1 MDTSASGREAG
12 AGARCRVAL
21 SRRAADPGLPAG
33 GTAGGRG
40 PTARKARVRRPRS
53 DEGGMSGRA
62 RYPLGRRPRS
72 GFDVFRAIAGQG
84 PSVHSG
90 CRACARARHRRQ
102 QHALHD
108 RQRVVH
114 PRSLDPACRTDGLR
128 RVERGRAHAWPCLPG
143 ARRDP
148 IRIAKPRRDFR
159 VHHRPRDAGRAR
171 SRAGSRHGELCFTGD
186 DPSGSRPT
194 DARPRLSPG
203 RRSPKRTGGGP
214 DVRTVVEHA
223 LRLRSVDSRPRDQS
237 QRCVGHGRRCE
248 AGGVSLARQHRCVAA
263 AGANTGS
270 DARR

>member
-1 MDTSASGREAG
+1 MSWWTRLRQ
-12 AGARCRVAL
+12 GARLERELDAELRYHVERL
-21 SRRAADPGLPAG
+21 TQDYLREGLL
-33 GTAGGRG
+33 GGRG
-40 PTARKARVRRPRS
+40 PTPRAARVRRPRS
-53 DEGGMSGRA
+53 DEGGVSRRA

-72 GFDVFRAIAGQG
+72 GFDVFRATAGQG

-148 IRIAKPRRDFR
+148 IRVAKPRRDFR

-171 SRAGSRHGELCFTGD
+171 SRAGSRDGELCFTGD

-194 DARPRLSPG
+194 DARPRLS
-203 RRSPKRTGGGP
+203 RRKTIA
-214 DVRTVVEHA
+214 EAH
-223 LRLRSVDSRPRDQS
+223 
-237 QRCVGHGRRCE
+237 RRWP
-248 AGGVSLARQHRCVAA
+248 
-263 AGANTGS
+263 
-270 DARR
+270 